1 MSESLE
7 ADVKT
12 NPQGDPI
19 TSLEPEQKTNP
30 QGDPITSVAAP
41 KSVDKVDK
49 KDPHAEAKRQK
60 VVTPEWMFKEAPRVR
75 EFITGS
81 EVAKEAVR
89 RSNVDFSVAY
99 PITPQSETM
108 QLIGVLY
115 GEGYVKE
122 YYRGEEEYG
131 VMSAIAG
138 ASRAGVRCFT
148 ATAGPGTLRGLE
160 PIASWP
166 GHRLPAV
173 VMFTCRVVN
182 APLAIQPDNIE
193 ISYLLNCGMILFHAE
208 NQQDL
213 FDFIMAAFI
222 IGEKNDVTLPVG
234 VACDGFFVTHAR
246 GYVRM
251 QDREFKLP
259 PREAWR
265 GAVPVLDAENPPAR
279 LSRDAP
285 VQKSNFMAYNIHA
298 VWQQEVWAGV
308 ERSKK
313 YINKYINGMLTA
325 ENVEGADALIVA
337 SGSAAAQSREAIRLC
352 KEKGINIGLIKIRSL
367 RPFPTVELRQ
377 LCAKAKLIVIPE
389 FNYVGWLAKE
399 VATAIFGHSQA
410 KIIAGPHVYGGQ
422 SMPVELILDEVESG
436 LTGKKSTNVPQS
448 AIMGTDVDP
457 AAVAH
462 FMQNI

>member
-1 MSESLE
+1 MSEALE
-7 ADVKT
+7 TQA
-12 NPQGDPI
+12 
-19 TSLEPEQKTNP
+19 KTNP

-41 KSVDKVDK
+41 PSTQAGK
-49 KDPHAEAKRQK
+49 KDPHAEAKRQR
-60 VVTPEWMFKEAPRVR
+60 VVSPEYMFFEAPRER

-81 EVAKEAVR
+81 EAAKEAIR
-89 RSNVDFSVAY
+89 RSNVDLSIAY

-138 ASRAGVRCFT
+138 GSRAGVRCFT

-160 PIASWP
+160 PIVSWP

-173 VMFTCRVVN
+173 AFFTCRVVN

-193 ISYLLNCGMILFHAE
+193 ISYLLNCGMIVFHAE
-208 NQQDL
+208 NQQDV
-213 FDFIMAAFI
+213 FDFIMKGFVI
-222 IGEKNDVTLPVG
+222 SEKNDVTLPVG
-234 VACDGFFVTHAR
+234 VCCDGFFVTHAR
-246 GYVRM
+246 GYCAM
-251 QDREFKLP
+251 PDRGLKLP

-298 VWQQEVWAGV
+298 VWQQEVWAAV
-308 ERSKK
+308 ERSRK
-313 YINKYINGMLTA
+313 YIDFYMGGLVETQNA
-325 ENVEGADALIVA
+325 EGADVLLVA
-337 SGSAAAQSREAIRLC
+337 SGSAAAQSREALRICNEQGIRA
-352 KEKGINIGLIKIRSL
+352 GLIKIRSL
-367 RPFPTVELRQ
+367 RPFPTAELRK
-377 LCAKAKLIVIPE
+377 LCANAKLIVVPE
-389 FNYVGWLAKE
+389 FNYVGWLAKD
-399 VATAIFGHSQA
+399 VATAIYGYSKA
-410 KIIAGPHVYGGQ
+410 KIIAGPHVYGGM
-422 SMPVELILDEVESG
+422 SMPVEMIVDEIVCG
-436 LTGKKSTNVPQS
+436 LSGKKSSTVPSS
-448 AIMGTDVDP
+448 AIMGTGVDP
-457 AAVAH
+457 EAVAH

>member
-7 ADVKT
+7 TEV
-12 NPQGDPI
+12 
-19 TSLEPEQKTNP
+19 KTNP

-41 KSVDKVDK
+41 KVEGK
-49 KDPHAEAKRQK
+49 KDPHAEAKKQK
-60 VVTPEWMFKEAPRVR
+60 VVSPEYLFLEAPRKR

-81 EVAKEAVR
+81 EAAKEAVR
-89 RSNVDFSVAY
+89 RSNVDFAVAY

-138 ASRAGVRCFT
+138 ASRAGVRCYT
-148 ATAGPGTLRGLE
+148 ATAGPGTLRGIE

-173 VMFTCRVVN
+173 CMFTCRVVN

-193 ISYLLNCGMILFHAE
+193 ISYLLNCGMIVFHAE
-208 NQQDL
+208 NQQDM
-213 FDFIMAAFI
+213 FDFTMKAFI
-222 IGEKNDVTLPVG
+222 ISEKNDVTLPVG
-234 VACDGFFVTHAR
+234 VCCDGFFVTHAR
-246 GYVRM
+246 GYVHM
-251 QDREFKLP
+251 QDRSMKLP

-298 VWQQEVWAGV
+298 VWQQEVWAAV
-308 ERSKK
+308 ERSRK
-313 YINKYINGMLTA
+313 YINQYMGGLCTA
-325 ENVEGADALIVA
+325 ENMENADAVIIA
-337 SGSAAAQSREAIRLC
+337 SGSACAQSREAVRLC
-352 KEKGINIGLIKIRSL
+352 ADKGIKVGLIKVRSL
-367 RPFPTVELRQ
+367 RPFPTDELRK
-377 LCAKAKLIVIPE
+377 LCKDAKLIVIPE
-389 FNYVGWLAKE
+389 FNYVGWLARE
-399 VATAIFGHSQA
+399 VATAIYGHSKA

-422 SMPVELILDEVESG
+422 SMPVELIVDEVESG
-436 LTGKKSTNVPQS
+436 LTGKKSTNVPLS
-448 AIMGTDVDP
+448 AIMGTEVDQS
-457 AAVAH
+457 AVTH

>member
-7 ADVKT
+7 AEVKT

-41 KSVDKVDK
+41 KIDAR
-49 KDPHAEAKRQK
+49 KDPHGEAKRQRE
-60 VVTPEWMFKEAPRVR
+60 VTPEYLFLEAPRVR

-81 EVAKEAVR
+81 ESAKEAVR
-89 RSNVDFSVAY
+89 RSNVDLSIAY

-173 VMFTCRVVN
+173 AMFTCRVVN

-213 FDFIMAAFI
+213 FDFIMAGFV

-251 QDREFKLP
+251 QDRGLKLP

-308 ERSKK
+308 ERSRK
-313 YINKYINGMLTA
+313 YIDRYMGGLLTA
-325 ENVEGADALIVA
+325 ENVEGADVLIVA

-352 KEKGINIGLIKIRSL
+352 KEKGIDVGLIKIRSL
-367 RPFPTVELRQ
+367 RPFPIPELRP
-377 LCAKAKLIVIPE
+377 LCAKAKLIVVPE

-399 VATAIFGHSQA
+399 VAAAIFGHSKA
-410 KIIAGPHVYGGQ
+410 KIVAGPHVYGGM
-422 SMPVELILDEVESG
+422 SMPVEMIVDEVTGG
-436 LTGKKSTNVPQS
+436 LTGKKSGNVPMS
-448 AIMGTDVDP
+448 AMMGDIDQ

-462 FMQNI
+462 FLQNI

>member
-7 ADVKT
+7 AEVKT

-19 TSLEPEQKTNP
+19 TSMEPEQKTNP

-41 KSVDKVDK
+41 KTVDVK
-49 KDPHAEAKRQK
+49 KDPHAEAKKQRM
-60 VVTPEWMFKEAPRVR
+60 VTPEYMFFEAPRTK

-81 EVAKEAVR
+81 EAAKEAVR
-89 RSNVDFSVAY
+89 RSNVDLSIAY

-148 ATAGPGTLRGLE
+148 ATAGPGTLRGIE

-166 GHRLPAV
+166 GHRLPALA
-173 VMFTCRVVN
+173 MFTCRVVN

-193 ISYLLNCGMILFHAE
+193 VSYLLNCGMIVFHAE

-213 FDFIMAAFI
+213 FDFIMKGFI
-222 IGEKNDVTLPVG
+222 ISEKNDVTLPVG

-246 GYVRM
+246 GYVHM
-251 QDREFKLP
+251 QEKGIKLP

-298 VWQQEVWAGV
+298 VWQQEVWAAV
-308 ERSKK
+308 ERSRK
-313 YINKYINGMLTA
+313 YINQYMGGLVTA
-325 ENVEGADALIVA
+325 ENVEGADAILVA
-337 SGSAAAQSREAIRLC
+337 SGSAVAQSREAIRLC
-352 KEKGINIGLIKIRSL
+352 KDKGIQVGLIKIRSL
-367 RPFPTVELRQ
+367 RPFPIPELRQ

-389 FNYVGWLAKE
+389 FNYVAWLAKD
-399 VATAIFGHSQA
+399 VAAAIYGYSKA
-410 KIIAGPHVYGGQ
+410 KIVAGPHVYGGM
-422 SMPVELILDEVESG
+422 SMPVEMIVDEVTGG
-436 LTGKKSTNVPQS
+436 LTGKKSGNVPMS
-448 AIMGTDVDP
+448 AMMGTDVDQ

>member
-1 MSESLE
+1 MSE
-7 ADVKT
+7 VKT
-12 NPQGDPI
+12 NPQGDPV

-41 KSVDKVDK
+41 KAVDVK
-49 KDPHAEAKRQK
+49 KDPHAEAKKQR
-60 VVTPEWMFKEAPRVR
+60 VVSPEHLFHEATRMR

-81 EVAKEAVR
+81 EAAKEAVR
-89 RSNVDFSVAY
+89 RSNVDLSIAY

-148 ATAGPGTLRGLE
+148 ATAGPGTLRGIE

-173 VMFTCRVVN
+173 CMFTCRVVN

-193 ISYLLNCGMILFHAE
+193 ISYLLNCGMIVFHAE

-222 IGEKNDVTLPVG
+222 ISEKNDVTLPVG
-234 VACDGFFVTHAR
+234 VCCDGFFVTHAR
-246 GYVRM
+246 GYVHM
-251 QDREFKLP
+251 QDRAMKLP

-279 LSRDAP
+279 LFRDAP

-298 VWQQEVWAGV
+298 VWQQEVWAAV
-308 ERSKK
+308 ERSRK
-313 YINKYINGMLTA
+313 YINQYMGGLCTA
-325 ENVEGADALIVA
+325 EQVEGADAVIVA

-352 KEKGINIGLIKIRSL
+352 KDKGIQVGLVKVRSL
-367 RPFPTVELRQ
+367 RPFPTAELRR
-377 LCAKAKLIVIPE
+377 LCANTKLIVIPE
-389 FNYVGWLAKE
+389 FNYVGWLARD
-399 VATAIFGHSQA
+399 VATAIYGHSKA

-422 SMPVELILDEVESG
+422 SMPVELIVDEVESG
-436 LTGKKSTNVPQS
+436 LTGKKSTNVPLS
-448 AIMGTDVDP
+448 AIMGMDVDH

-462 FMQNI
+462 FMKSI

>member
-1 MSESLE
+1 MSEALE
-7 ADVKT
+7 
-12 NPQGDPI
+12 
-19 TSLEPEQKTNP
+19 SEQKTNP

-41 KSVDKVDK
+41 KSEGK
-49 KDPHAEAKRQK
+49 KDPHAEAKKQK
-60 VVTPEWMFKEAPRVR
+60 VVTPEYMFLEAPRTK

-81 EVAKEAVR
+81 EAAKEAVR
-89 RSNVDFSVAY
+89 RSNVDISIAY

-138 ASRAGVRCFT
+138 GSRAGVRCFT
-148 ATAGPGTLRGLE
+148 ATAGPGTLRGIE

-173 VMFTCRVVN
+173 CMFTCRVVN

-193 ISYLLNCGMILFHAE
+193 VSYLLNCGMIIFHAE
-208 NQQDL
+208 NQQDM
-213 FDFIMAAFI
+213 FDFILAGFI
-222 IGEKNDVTLPVG
+222 ISEKNDVTLPVG
-234 VACDGFFVTHAR
+234 VCCDGFFVTHAR

-251 QDREFKLP
+251 QDRGIKLP
-259 PREAWR
+259 AREAWR

-298 VWQQEVWAGV
+298 VWQQEVWAAV
-308 ERSKK
+308 ERSRK
-313 YINKYINGMLTA
+313 YIDKYMGGLCTA
-325 ENVEGADALIVA
+325 ENMENADAVIVA
-337 SGSAAAQSREAIRLC
+337 SGSAAAQSREAVRLC
-352 KEKGINIGLIKIRSL
+352 AEKGMKVGLIKVRSL
-367 RPFPTVELRQ
+367 RPFPTRELRDF
-377 LCAKAKLIVIPE
+377 CKNTKLIVIPE

-399 VATAIFGHSQA
+399 VATAIYGHSKA

-422 SMPVELILDEVESG
+422 SMPVELIVDEVESG
-436 LTGKKSTNVPQS
+436 LTGKKSTNVPLS
-448 AIMGTDVDP
+448 AIMGTDVDQ
-457 AAVAH
+457 AAMGH
-462 FMQNI
+462 FMRSI

>member
-7 ADVKT
+7 TEV
-12 NPQGDPI
+12 
-19 TSLEPEQKTNP
+19 KTNP

-41 KSVDKVDK
+41 KPADVK
-49 KDPHAEAKRQK
+49 KDPHAEAKKQR
-60 VVTPEWMFKEAPRVR
+60 VVTPEYMFLEAPRTR

-81 EVAKEAVR
+81 EAAKEAVR
-89 RSNVDFSVAY
+89 RSNVDFAVAY

-148 ATAGPGTLRGLE
+148 ATAGPGTLRGIE

-173 VMFTCRVVN
+173 IMFTCRVVN

-193 ISYLLNCGMILFHAE
+193 ISYLLNCGLILFHAE
-208 NQQDL
+208 NQQDM
-213 FDFIMAAFI
+213 FDFIMKGFI

-246 GYVRM
+246 GYVYM
-251 QDREFKLP
+251 QDRSLKLP
-259 PREAWR
+259 PRDPWR

-298 VWQQEVWAGV
+298 VWQQEVWAAV
-308 ERSKK
+308 ERSRK
-313 YINKYINGMLTA
+313 YINKYMGGLCTA
-325 ENVEGADALIVA
+325 ENTEDADAILVA
-337 SGSAAAQSREAIRLC
+337 SGSAVAQSREAIRLC
-352 KEKGINIGLIKIRSL
+352 AEKGIKVGLIKIRSL
-367 RPFPTVELRQ
+367 RPFPTQELRQ
-377 LCAKAKLIVIPE
+377 LCANAKLIVIPE
-389 FNYVGWLAKE
+389 FNYVGWLAKD
-399 VATAIFGHSQA
+399 VAAAIYGHSKA
-410 KIIAGPHVYGGQ
+410 KIIAGPRVYGGQ
-422 SMPVELILDEVESG
+422 SMPVELIVDEVECG
-436 LTGKKSTNVPQS
+436 LTGKKSTNVPLSQV
-448 AIMGTDVDP
+448 MGATDVDP

-462 FMQNI
+462 FMRSI

>member
-1 MSESLE
+1 MSEALE
-7 ADVKT
+7 
-12 NPQGDPI
+12 
-19 TSLEPEQKTNP
+19 SEQKTNP

-41 KSVDKVDK
+41 KSDAK

-60 VVTPEWMFKEAPRVR
+60 VVTPEYMFLEAPRTK

-81 EVAKEAVR
+81 EAAKEAVR
-89 RSNVDFSVAY
+89 RSNVDISIAY

-138 ASRAGVRCFT
+138 GSRAGVRCFT
-148 ATAGPGTLRGLE
+148 ATAGPGTLRGIE

-173 VMFTCRVVN
+173 CMFTCRVVN

-193 ISYLLNCGMILFHAE
+193 VSYLLNCGMIVFHAE
-208 NQQDL
+208 NQQDM
-213 FDFIMAAFI
+213 FDFILAAFI
-222 IGEKNDVTLPVG
+222 ISEKNDVTLPVG
-234 VACDGFFVTHAR
+234 VCCDGFFVTHAR

-251 QDREFKLP
+251 QERGIKLP
-259 PREAWR
+259 AREAWR

-298 VWQQEVWAGV
+298 VWQQEVWAAV
-308 ERSKK
+308 ERSRK
-313 YINKYINGMLTA
+313 YIDKYMGGLCTA
-325 ENVEGADALIVA
+325 ENMENADAVIIA
-337 SGSAAAQSREAIRLC
+337 SGSAAAQSREAVRLC
-352 KEKGINIGLIKIRSL
+352 AEKGMKVGIIKVRSL
-367 RPFPTVELRQ
+367 RPFPTQELRD
-377 LCAKAKLIVIPE
+377 LCKNTKLIVIPE

-399 VATAIFGHSQA
+399 VATAIYGHSKA

-422 SMPVELILDEVESG
+422 SMPVELIVDEVESG
-436 LTGKKSTNVPQS
+436 LTGKKSTNVPLS
-448 AIMGTDVDP
+448 AIMGTDVDQ
-457 AAVAH
+457 AAMGH
-462 FMQNI
+462 FMRSI

>member
-1 MSESLE
+1 MMSEALE
-7 ADVKT
+7 A
-12 NPQGDPI
+12 Q
-19 TSLEPEQKTNP
+19 QKTNP

-41 KSVDKVDK
+41 KTGDVK
-49 KDPHAEAKRQK
+49 KDPHAEAKKQK
-60 VVTPEWMFKEAPRVR
+60 IVTPEYMFLEAPRQR

-81 EVAKEAVR
+81 EAAKEAVR
-89 RSNVDFSVAY
+89 RSNVDFAVAY

-122 YYRGEEEYG
+122 YFRGEEEYG

-138 ASRAGVRCFT
+138 ASRAGVRCYT
-148 ATAGPGTLRGLE
+148 ATAGPGTLRGIE

-173 VMFTCRVVN
+173 IMFTCRVVN

-193 ISYLLNCGMILFHAE
+193 ISYLLNCGLILFHAE
-208 NQQDL
+208 NQQDM
-213 FDFIMAAFI
+213 FDFTMKAFI
-222 IGEKNDVTLPVG
+222 ISEKNDVTLPVG

-251 QDREFKLP
+251 QDRGIKLP
-259 PREAWR
+259 PREAYH

-298 VWQQEVWAGV
+298 VWQQEVWAAV
-308 ERSKK
+308 ERSRK
-313 YINKYINGMLTA
+313 YINKYMGGLCTA
-325 ENVEGADALIVA
+325 EYMEDAEAVIIA
-337 SGSAAAQSREAIRLC
+337 SGSAAAQSREAVRLC
-352 KEKGINIGLIKIRSL
+352 KEKGIKVGLIKIRSL
-367 RPFPTVELRQ
+367 RPFPTQELRH
-377 LCAKAKLIVIPE
+377 LCGKTKLIVIPE

-399 VATAIFGHSQA
+399 VATAIYGHSKA

-422 SMPVELILDEVESG
+422 SMPVELIVDEVESG
-436 LTGKKSTNVPQS
+436 LTGKKSTNVPMS
-448 AIMGTDVDP
+448 AIMGTDVDQ

-462 FMQNI
+462 FMRSI